1 MLWIEFSVNY
11 DIPEELFYDGYQSDK
26 NISNETPLMI
36 WVRSRPR
43 ENIPEKLFYEG
54 YQSDK
59 DEFGRT
65 PLMIW
70 IEFQYRIKEI
80 PKCLLYQGY

>member
-1 MLWIEFSVNY
+1 MLWIEFSVND
-11 DIPEELFYDGYQSDK
+11 DIPEKLFYDGYQSDK
-26 NISNETPLMI
+26 
-36 WVRSRPR
+36 
-43 ENIPEKLFYEG
+43 
-54 YQSDK
+54 
-59 DEFGRT
+59 DELGRT